1 MGASVPWKPPV
12 ERIRGDLPT
21 ARLANLIAERIRR
34 MIDDHE
40 LLESKGRPIR
50 PGDVLILVRR
60 RGPFIDE
67 IVRALKTRDIG
78 VAGTDRMVL
87 TQQIAVQDLM
97 AIGRFALLPDD
108 DLTLAI
114 VLKSPLVGLNE
125 DALFTLAHGRAGSLW
140 SELTRR
146 RTNTTAFADAHQFLS
161 GILARADYIT
171 PFDFYS
177 DLLDARQGRRK
188 LLSRLGFDAADP
200 V

>member
-1 MGASVPWKPPV
+1 MAFRSGHGGLVEIWPPVEPQEIDSPVPWKPPV
-12 ERIRGDLPT
+12 ERIRGDSPT
-21 ARLANLIAERIRR
+21 ARLANLIAERIHR
-34 MIDDHE
+34 MIDDRE

-87 TQQIAVQDLM
+87 TEQIAVQDLM
-97 AIGRFALLPDD
+97 ALGRFALLPDD

-114 VLKSPLVGLNE
+114 VLKSPLVGLDE
-125 DALFTLAHGRAGSLW
+125 DALFTLAHGRGGSLW

-146 RTNTTAFADAHQFLS
+146 RTNTTAFADAHQFYPASSHEPTIQLHL
-161 GILARADYIT
+161 IL
-171 PFDFYS
+171 
-177 DLLDARQGRRK
+177 
-188 LLSRLGFDAADP
+188 
-200 V
+200 